1 MEAEAAGQVA
11 AEGWEVAEGWEA
23 AAVEGEEMGVDGV
36 VVDLVEEGLGAVG
49 GVEVVEVGS
58 VCHAPLK
65 SVWQVSVLPLT
76 SLEATGLCHAC
87 NCIVVETSYTKIE
100 PFDRS

>member
-1 MEAEAAGQVA
+1 MA

-23 AAVEGEEMGVDGV
+23 AAKEGEEMGVDGV

-49 GVEVVEVGS
+49 GGGGGGGGICLSCTPHISMAS
-58 VCHAPLK
+58 VCITTHFFKRPQGCVMHVIAQIWRQA
-65 SVWQVSVLPLT
+65 S
-76 SLEATGLCHAC
+76 
-87 NCIVVETSYTKIE
+87 E